1 MEVNRKTSKI
11 WRVKQYTRQYSIFLF
26 LSFFQFRVEFFVGSS
41 GRKREKRTCYLCVYE
56 GTVFLHEM
64 EKRKKVER
72 EKSLIVFTHPATHI
86 IIKQVHFFF
95 SCPPVHRPP
104 HCFTFLIFL
113 RVEGW
118 NVPKIIKKIQGIKYK
133 DAQRH
138 STGRVYTHTHVHIF
152 IKNKVCI

>member
-1 MEVNRKTSKI
+1 MKSKTIYKTIQYIFIFIFFSI
-11 WRVKQYTRQYSIFLF
+11 QGRVFCWF
-26 LSFFQFRVEFFVGSS
+26 
-41 GRKREKRTCYLCVYE
+41 KRTEKRKENLLFVCVRRYCISSRDE
-56 GTVFLHEM
+56 E
-64 EKRKKVER
+64 RKKVER
-72 EKSLIVFTHPATHI
+72 QKSLTVFTHPATHI

-104 HCFTFLIFL
+104 HFSLFL